1 MGRNDRMLRYLGAIE
16 AARALGGTA
25 QSRSGLDPLGAVV
38 AERMAILEGLART
51 GDDGRLMLTMTG
63 RKWARAQLRD
73 LEPLI
78 TAAGLAATP
87 ARETCDAG

>member
-1 MGRNDRMLRYLGAIE
+1 
-16 AARALGGTA
+16 
-25 QSRSGLDPLGAVV
+25 
-38 AERMAILEGLART
+38 
-51 GDDGRLMLTMTG
+51 MLTMTG